1 MFMPVVMAAGALA
14 VMMVVLVPVV
24 VVAAGAF
31 AIMVVVLM
39 PVVVVAAGAFA
50 VMVVMMRMI
59 FFILAVMVVNPCIYI
74 GMFCAMVVMMLCSTL
89 HRNSYG
95 SACLLVCHKLASLY
109 RIIYEQLFICSCIHI
124 RSGKRIC
131 QYGLPEKDAQKKKP
145 LISGF
150 LHGFI
155 RQLGEHDHTLDR
167 TTNGSGP
174 VREHTLCQVQ
184 ALDAGSWKGPEFAG
198 ERVPT
203 LREFLDCF
211 GADPDMLF
219 NIELK
224 DYPADSGEFALESA
238 RRTIAML
245 DGFGVT
251 DRCVLNSWSGA
262 LNEWL
267 ADTYGPRVRIHGYSP
282 QERMGPGQRRFVYDY
297 AYCVC
302 LFGSRQEPVAEPGRF
317 DFCKACGVEP
327 WVYYS
332 VDTPELYD
340 AALARGAMLFTS
352 NDPAWAMSYLRG
364 KGLHG

>member
-1 MFMPVVMAAGALA
+1 MKKLSYRNP
-14 VMMVVLVPVV
+14 VPV
-24 VVAAGAF
+24 AAHRGNARYCPENT
-31 AIMVVVLM
+31 MVSFRSAAALHPDMMETDVHMTKDGELVLM
-39 PVVVVAAGAFA
+39 
-50 VMVVMMRMI
+50 
-59 FFILAVMVVNPCIYI
+59 
-74 GMFCAMVVMMLCSTL
+74 
-89 HRNSYG
+89 
-95 SACLLVCHKLASLY
+95 
-109 RIIYEQLFICSCIHI
+109 
-124 RSGKRIC
+124 
-131 QYGLPEKDAQKKKP
+131 
-145 LISGF
+145 
-150 LHGFI
+150 
-155 RQLGEHDHTLDR
+155 HDHTLDR

-245 DGFGVT
+245 DRFGVT